1 MSARPDADL
10 HSAIYRGQVMH
21 QRLRPLRHRLQY
33 RMFTLLLDI
42 DELSALHARLRWFSI
57 GRFNLFSFRPSDH
70 GDGTAKDVP
79 GLRAHIDAR
88 LALAGLPIG
97 GGVRLLAMPR
107 ILGYAFNPLSVWFCD
122 APDGSLRA
130 IVYEVNNTFG
140 ERHSYLIEV
149 DEAQRD
155 APLIE
160 QRSGKCLYVSPF
172 LGMALQYRFRIE
184 PPRER
189 LSIGISVHE
198 TRGEGAGDTE
208 GAAVLNAR
216 LDANRAPLTDGA
228 LLRLLVTHPLLTL
241 KVVVGIHWE
250 ALRLWLKG
258 AKLHERP
265 AAPRHPMTV
274 VRSGGSIRPDPT
286 RPEPTRPEPTRP
298 EPTDSSEAT
307 SHA

>member
-1 MSARPDADL
+1 MSTRPDADL

-33 RMFTLLLDI
+33 RMFTLLLDL
-42 DELSALHARLRWFSI
+42 DELPALDARLRWFSV

-70 GDGTAKDVP
+70 GDGTAGDVP
-79 GLRAHIDAR
+79 ALRAHVDTR
-88 LALAGLPIG
+88 LALAGLPTG
-97 GGVRLLAMPR
+97 GAIRLLAMPR
-107 ILGYAFNPLSVWFCD
+107 LLGYAFNPLSVWFCH
-122 APDGSLRA
+122 APEGPLRA

-149 DEAQRD
+149 DEAQRA
-155 APLIE
+155 APVVE
-160 QRSGKCLYVSPF
+160 QRSGKQLYVSPF
-172 LGMALQYRFRIE
+172 LGMALEYRFRIE

-189 LSIGISVHE
+189 LSIGVSVHDS
-198 TRGEGAGDTE
+198 GD

-216 LDANRAPLTDGA
+216 LDAARARLTDRA

-258 AKLHERP
+258 ARLHERP
-265 AAPRHPMTV
+265 AAPDRPMTI
-274 VRSGGSIRPDPT
+274 VRADASTPIETT
-286 RPEPTRPEPTRP
+286 R
-298 EPTDSSEAT
+298 
-307 SHA
+307 HA

>member
-1 MSARPDADL
+1 MSTRPDADL

-21 QRLRPLRHRLQY
+21 QRLKPLRHRLQY
-33 RMFTLLLDI
+33 RMFSLLLDI
-42 DELSALHARLRWFSI
+42 DELPALQARLRWFSV
-57 GRFNLFSFRPSDH
+57 GRFNLFSFRPADH
-70 GDGTAKDVP
+70 GDGTATDVP

-97 GGVRLLAMPR
+97 GAIRLLAMPR
-107 ILGYAFNPLSVWFCD
+107 LLGYAFNPLSVWFCD
-122 APDGSLRA
+122 APDGTLRA

-149 DEAQRD
+149 DETQRE
-155 APLIE
+155 AAIVE
-160 QRSGKCLYVSPF
+160 QRSGKQLYVSPF
-172 LGMALQYRFRIE
+172 LGMALTYRFRIA

-189 LSIGISVHE
+189 LSIGVSVHE
-198 TRGEGAGDTE
+198 NGGHERDERERERGRDGGDD

-216 LDANRAPLTDGA
+216 LDATRVPLSDGA

-258 AKLHERP
+258 ARLHERP
-265 AAPRHPMTV
+265 AAPDRPMTII
-274 VRSGGSIRPDPT
+274 RADGST
-286 RPEPTRPEPTRP
+286 RIETTP
-298 EPTDSSEAT
+298 
-307 SHA
+307 HA